1 VQHKWDTSCRFI
13 FYVRFA
19 SILCFTTLLTVVVV
33 NDGWSDHLFYAIARW
48 ACITFSILLIKSGL
62 HELFTRG
69 LFAFLADS
77 RNWVETYI
85 AVASFVSLIGME
97 LQARRETAPGGD
109 GAALTSEPMSD
120 GGSAASSGKKTVFL
134 SHLYLK
140 MLILSRQARDKHRKT
155 PKKTVFLFFAGD
167 YAGTSGRLATMQA
180 ILMLLVWLRLAKWC
194 GNVSLLR
201 CHFHTET
208 PPIICQDR
216 LRTDKGKVETKKTF
230 PAGCKVLRVCSSRW
244 RS

>member
-1 VQHKWDTSCRFI
+1 M
-13 FYVRFA
+13 RFA

-48 ACITFSILLIKSGL
+48 ACIGFSVLLIKSGL

-97 LQARRETAPGGD
+97 LQARRETALDGD
-109 GAALTSEPMSD
+109 GAALTSEPMSG
-120 GGSAASSGKKTVFL
+120 GGSAAGSG
-134 SHLYLK
+134 
-140 MLILSRQARDKHRKT
+140 
-155 PKKTVFLFFAGD
+155 GD

-194 GNVSLLR
+194 GNVSLLP
-201 CHFHTET
+201 CHFHTEN

-216 LRTDKGKVETKKTF
+216 LQTDKGKRNQKDV
-230 PAGCKVLRVCSSRW
+230 SSPQAARF
-244 RS
+244 